1 MQKKN
6 DLLSVVSNA
15 QIERRMELV
24 RVVSH
29 NTHKRMVSC
38 LQGHVGADAEKRH
51 VRLQTCYS
59 ETLNKAPLY
68 PLKMKLNSVRTRPS
82 VYDLSFV
89 FSTPPLLPPHHPK
102 NAQQSVPRLYTGN
115 GQVKTLI
122 TYSASLV
129 LGTSSSVSHS
139 DICCLYSPCMTPLP
153 LGFSL

>member
-1 MQKKN
+1 M
-6 DLLSVVSNA
+6 SNA

-89 FSTPPLLPPHHPK
+89 FSTPPPSSLHTTPK
-102 NAQQSVPRLYTGN
+102 MHNSPYH
-115 GQVKTLI
+115 
-122 TYSASLV
+122 ASIQEMV
-129 LGTSSSVSHS
+129 R
-139 DICCLYSPCMTPLP
+139 
-153 LGFSL
+153 